1 MSGLDILNA
10 RLNYRGGIAEARF
23 QKDKLNTLKKAL
35 LYSYQAC
42 TIVLNDEREFR
53 ALINT
58 DKVKGDYDDKIISI
72 PYKDICLNEEFGSE
86 GKTSQA
92 EQEIGLKIG
101 DVFLWKETNTH
112 WIVYLEMIQEDA
124 YFRAEIRRCDQ
135 QTEVNGTNYWT
146 YIRGPQETSIV
157 WNQKGGV
164 EWNDLNYSLV
174 MYITKDEN
182 TIDYFHRFTKVKIN
196 DETGSTKT
204 WQVVSTNPYYG
215 DGIIQVFLDEYFEN
229 TIKEAAEAE
238 EEAKKETETTP
249 ETIYISG
256 AATVDAYSYNTY
268 TIENSTYDDDS
279 CMWVVYYNGIYW
291 ESGEAADVLSQNNS
305 QAWIPFNKSEK
316 FYLQK
321 QSTSA
326 VEVEVNIGKGTFTLQ
341 YVQDVDDEL
350 TVLAE
355 KEITVS

>member
-1 MSGLDILNA
+1 
-10 RLNYRGGIAEARF
+10 
-23 QKDKLNTLKKAL
+23 
-35 LYSYQAC
+35 
-42 TIVLNDEREFR
+42 
-53 ALINT
+53 LINT

-72 PYKDICLNEEFGSE
+72 PYKDICLNEKFGSE
-86 GKTSQA
+86 GKTNSA
-92 EQEIGLKIG
+92 EQTIGLKVG

-135 QTEVNGTNYWT
+135 ETEVNGTNYWT
-146 YIRGPQETSIV
+146 YIRGPQETSLV

-229 TIKEAAEAE
+229 SIKEAAEK
-238 EEAKKETETTP
+238 EEANKKEPEVIP

-256 AATVDAYSYNTY
+256 AATVEPYSFNTY
-268 TIENSTYDDDS
+268 EIKNNSDALDGY
-279 CMWVVYYNGIYW
+279 WQVQYNGLTY
-291 ESGEAADVLSQNNS
+291 ETAEAADVLNSNNS
-305 QAWIPFNKSEK
+305 GTWIPFNKSKK
-316 FYLQK
+316 FYL
-321 QSTSA
+321 
-326 VEVEVNIGKGTFTLQ
+326 
-341 YVQDVDDEL
+341 
-350 TVLAE
+350 
-355 KEITVS
+355 